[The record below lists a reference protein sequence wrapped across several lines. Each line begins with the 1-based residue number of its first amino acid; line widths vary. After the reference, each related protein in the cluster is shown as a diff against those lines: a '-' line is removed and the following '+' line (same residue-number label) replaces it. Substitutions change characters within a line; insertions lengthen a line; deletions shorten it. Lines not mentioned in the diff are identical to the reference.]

1 MCPWPCHLT
10 PFCTAQLAAAQ
21 HTLRDDTDADPA
33 AINALAPLHDDHRH
47 HHHTHISRLDVK
59 CDSRG
64 IEVTLDFDGPFSGL
78 VYSKGYF
85 DNPKCR

>member
-1 MCPWPCHLT
+1 LLT
-10 PFCTAQLAAAQ
+10 
-21 HTLRDDTDADPA
+21 DDDSDADPA
-33 AINALAPLHDDHRH
+33 AINALAPLHHEHH

-64 IEVTLDFDGPFSGL
+64 MAITIDFDGPFSGV
-78 VYSKGYF
+78 VYSKGHF